1 MLFFYAVFSSK
12 TAQSNVLNIYRLR
25 GICLFSPCQW
35 PLLLDFFLSKYFR
48 PLVAL
53 NLLLQPV
60 LAFKT
65 DKMLGGRGTSWRW
78 PGLKQ
83 QWQRFWFKNQ
93 SPSPLQSC
101 EQLSHL
107 QPLRMVLNMTL
118 FTLPEH
124 IISRS
129 LSPLMKPGVLTGQA
143 CVPVTSNHKSKRKP
157 LFLSRES
164 SK

>member
-12 TAQSNVLNIYRLR
+12 TAQSNVLNIYRLC

-93 SPSPLQSC
+93 SPSPLQELWTAFS
-101 EQLSHL
+101 SAA
-107 QPLRMVLNMTL
+107 
-118 FTLPEH
+118 FTDGFKHDALH
-124 IISRS
+124 TSRAHNFKVTE
-129 LSPLMKPGVLTGQA
+129 SPHEAWSAHRPGM
-143 CVPVTSNHKSKRKP
+143 CPSDIKSQKQT
-157 LFLSRES
+157 
-164 SK
+164 